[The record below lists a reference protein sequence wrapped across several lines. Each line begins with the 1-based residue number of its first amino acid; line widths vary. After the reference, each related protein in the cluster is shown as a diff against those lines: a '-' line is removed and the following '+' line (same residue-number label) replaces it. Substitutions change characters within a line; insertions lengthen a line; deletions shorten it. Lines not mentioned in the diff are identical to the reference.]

1 MFQVTLLESREA
13 CEIKLTKPLKFL
25 TGRVDCVSDDPEGRG
40 YVTTK
45 HEVRLQKDINHFI
58 TVTQVHNKMFGD
70 AKHVID
76 FGKSEFGM
84 DTVQWVA
91 LMAIHG
97 AVHFPANLGV
107 KYTWVGPGY
116 LSNVY
121 YKMIANKPMYRND
134 RGGDL
139 SFG

>member
-1 MFQVTLLESREA
+1 
-13 CEIKLTKPLKFL
+13 
-25 TGRVDCVSDDPEGRG
+25 
-40 YVTTK
+40 
-45 HEVRLQKDINHFI
+45 
-58 TVTQVHNKMFGD
+58 MFGD

-84 DTVQWVA
+84 DTVRWVA

-134 RGGDL
+134 RGGDIIPKETHFGRMFLCNL
-139 SFG
+139 SNSFNHPKSERRKGDR

>member
-1 MFQVTLLESREA
+1 
-13 CEIKLTKPLKFL
+13 
-25 TGRVDCVSDDPEGRG
+25 
-40 YVTTK
+40 
-45 HEVRLQKDINHFI
+45 
-58 TVTQVHNKMFGD
+58 MFGD

-84 DTVQWVA
+84 DTVRWVA

-139 SFG
+139 SFGQVHTILFIENYSILPSFIRTASGSAKILASAKGDPNGNPVPIFGW